1 MADRPRY
8 APKGMTWIEVASDP
22 GRWVLVDIEAV
33 ESPETYVN
41 PRKGDPDY
49 PDPDWSTAVPTPP
62 LPSPK
67 EGGQERA

>member
-8 APKGMTWIEVASDP
+8 APKGMTWVPDAYEP
-22 GRWVLVDIEAV
+22 GEWVLVDVEAV
-33 ESPETYVN
+33 ENPETYVN

-62 LPSPK
+62 LPSSEK
-67 EGGQERA
+67 RG